1 MPLIGTFVLTHTLFT
16 LLMIRAKRAPF
27 CHNQVMPLRPHYP
40 LLATLLLAASAH
52 AQTLSGIVDL
62 HAHSAP
68 DQAARSIDGI
78 ALARLAQQR
87 GLRAIV
93 LKNHYESTAS
103 LAVLA
108 AEAAPQLT
116 VFGAIALNRAVG
128 GVNPAAVEHCVKTR
142 GVTNSTSRCKIV
154 WMPTFDS
161 EHMARLAGTPEKPHV
176 SVSRNG
182 QLLPEVLA
190 VLDLIARHRLVL
202 ATGHSSPAEDLLLIR
217 EAARRGIRHIIV
229 THPIHPQVGMTIE
242 QARQAAALGA
252 YIEFP
257 ANTMLGILKSTTFEE
272 AARQMRAIGLDHVI
286 LTSDFGQAGNPLHPD
301 GWLQAFEGLRR
312 AGLTPAELDLL
323 SKRNPARAIGLE

>member
-1 MPLIGTFVLTHTLFT
+1 MAATF
-16 LLMIRAKRAPF
+16 
-27 CHNQVMPLRPHYP
+27 Q
-40 LLATLLLAASAH
+40 SQ

-68 DQAARSIDGI
+68 DEAARSIDGI

-142 GVTNSTSRCKIV
+142 AAANAASSTPTAPASRCKIV

-202 ATGHSSPAEDLLLIR
+202 ATGHSSPAEDLLLVR
-217 EAARRGIRHIIV
+217 EATRRGIRHIIV
-229 THPIHPQVGMTIE
+229 THPIHPQVGMTID
-242 QARQAAALGA
+242 QAREAAARGA

-257 ANTMLGILKSTTFEE
+257 ANTMLGIQKSTSFED
-272 AARQMRAIGLDHVI
+272 AARDMRAVGLDHVI

>member
-1 MPLIGTFVLTHTLFT
+1 M
-16 LLMIRAKRAPF
+16 LLRP
-27 CHNQVMPLRPHYP
+27 PPPHYP
-40 LLATLLLAASAH
+40 LLAALLLAAPLPAQSH

-68 DQAARSIDGI
+68 DEAARSIDGI

-103 LAVLA
+103 LAILA

-142 GVTNSTSRCKIV
+142 AVTNSTSRCKIV

-217 EAARRGIRHIIV
+217 EATRRGIRHIIV

-312 AGLTPAELDLL
+312 AGLTAAELDLL